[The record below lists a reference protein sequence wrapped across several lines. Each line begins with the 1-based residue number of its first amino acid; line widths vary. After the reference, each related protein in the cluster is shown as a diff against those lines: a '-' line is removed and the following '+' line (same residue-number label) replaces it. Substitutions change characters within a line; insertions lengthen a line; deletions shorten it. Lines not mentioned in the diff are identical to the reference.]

1 MVRGWNGCSL
11 GSSFFF
17 QRFVSGLIEKYPEIF
32 DEGLGGDI
40 SQHQINFAKKWK
52 SYGSIVQLAEGNI
65 LLFDEVVKQPLEK
78 CLLYLCYISDKATV
92 EERVHKEMLKKYN

>member
-1 MVRGWNGCSL
+1 
-11 GSSFFF
+11 
-17 QRFVSGLIEKYPEIF
+17 
-32 DEGLGGDI
+32 
-40 SQHQINFAKKWK
+40 
-52 SYGSIVQLAEGNI
+52 LAEGNI